1 MLKSNFFKN
10 KTKNQ
15 KNKQTKKNLKKNT
28 NFQNHFLSSFLI
40 CMPVLATSFAVH
52 INTIH
57 RVWVTLINERQQ
69 ETRGLLGKK
78 RIPWNNPIAGVMSA
92 S

>member
-10 KTKNQ
+10 KTKQ
-15 KNKQTKKNLKKNT
+15 KKKNKKKEYKFSKPFFKFFFNMYAGLGYFVRFT
-28 NFQNHFLSSFLI
+28 L
-40 CMPVLATSFAVH
+40 H

-57 RVWVTLINERQQ
+57 KVWVTLINERQQ

-78 RIPWNNPIAGVMSA
+78 RILWNNPIAGVMSA